1 MRNRTARRAQ
11 DLEELLRR
19 GFRFA
24 LALAHDEA
32 RAEDL
37 LQDAW
42 VAILR
47 RGAPRHVG
55 YLFQT
60 IRNRFLDQEKR
71 ERLVT
76 LEPLDAHDKAEELA
90 FLDRASS
97 WPDVESV
104 YRALGGLRPVERE
117 AVYLAAVEGYTVREI
132 AELTGR
138 PIGTVSSLIQRARR
152 KLRDLLNVVT
162 AALPRGDAHEEVA
175 P

>member
-1 MRNRTARRAQ
+1 MRRAQ

-32 RAEDL
+32 RAENL

-47 RGAPRHVG
+47 RGGPRHVG

-76 LEPLDAHDKAEELA
+76 LEPLDAHSEDRALTFLDKASA
-90 FLDRASS
+90 
-97 WPDVESV
+97 WPDVGTV
-104 YRALGGLRPVERE
+104 YQALAELRPAERE
-117 AVYLAAVEGYTVREI
+117 VVYLAAVEGYTVREI
-132 AELTGR
+132 AELTDR
-138 PIGTVSSLIQRARR
+138 PPGTVSSLGQRARR
-152 KLRDLLNVVT
+152 KMCKLL
-162 AALPRGDAHEEVA
+162 LPAREETTK
-175 P
+175 